1 MRCRILSLMASIAVI
16 SSCSV
21 KEDRSECACLLV
33 LDMSPCTNAPDNI
46 RIDLKTLDE
55 RIEQNFI
62 PGQDKPFYEYPVTKG
77 ECALTAFL
85 CPRELSYGTDRILI
99 DPGEN
104 CPELYASRSVFE
116 VSGETAEHKVVL
128 HKQFASVI
136 LNIEDSGLSRQDCDI
151 TVIGGINRISLVDF
165 KPLERQL
172 RHNVPVSAQ
181 EKLTFRLPRQ
191 NERCSGILVLEISRQ
206 GGSPR
211 VFELGK
217 YLSEAGYDWGKEDL
231 EDIVVDIKE
240 SEIVIEISSSDWI
253 IQSAEIVEI

>member
-1 MRCRILSLMASIAVI
+1 MRCRILSLMASIAVL

-62 PGQDKPFYEYPVTKG
+62 PGQDQPFYEYPVTKG
-77 ECALTAFL
+77 VCSLSAFL
-85 CPRELSYGTDRILI
+85 CPRELSSGTDRILI
-99 DPGEN
+99 NPGEN

-116 VSGETAEHKVVL
+116 VSGETAEHQVVL
-128 HKQFASVI
+128 HKQFAAVT
-136 LNIEDSGLSRQDCDI
+136 LEFEDSGLGCQDCDI
-151 TVIGGINRISLVDF
+151 TVMGEINGISLVDL
-165 KPLERQL
+165 KPLEGQFRYE
-172 RHNVPVSAQ
+172 VPASAQ
-181 EKLTFRLPRQ
+181 EKMTFRLPRQ
-191 NERCSGILVLEISRQ
+191 NERSSGNLVLEIRRQ
-206 GGSPR
+206 GGSPQ

-231 EDIVVDIKE
+231 EDIVVEIKE